1 MTILTSVM
9 TVPLHEI
16 KRLSKEE
23 LTQDDIE
30 HFKQKYG
37 KRFVRAL
44 RSVEEKRVLK
54 NNFKPSSS
62 TTWIVR
68 GRRREYLV
76 IPETYCT
83 CRSFYQEVVIS
94 REAKM
99 CYHLL
104 AQKIA
109 EIRNLHSVIES
120 SDAERRKLAV
130 EWRRT
135 D

>member
-1 MTILTSVM
+1 MTILMSVM

-54 NNFKPSSS
+54 YNFKPSSS

-94 REAKM
+94 KEAKM

>member
-1 MTILTSVM
+1 MTL
-9 TVPLHEI
+9 PLHEV
-16 KRLSKEE
+16 KQLSKEE

-30 HFKQKYG
+30 YFKDKYG

-44 RSVEEKRVLK
+44 RSVEENRVVK
-54 NNFKPSSS
+54 YFFQPSSS

-68 GRRREYLV
+68 GKRREYLV

-83 CRSFYQEVVIS
+83 CRSFYQDVVIS
-94 REAKM
+94 RESKL

-104 AQKIA
+104 AQRIA
-109 EIRNLHSVIES
+109 ELRSQYDIIES
-120 SDAERRKLAV
+120 SDAERRKKYV

>member
-1 MTILTSVM
+1 MTTIVSVM

-44 RSVEEKRVLK
+44 RSAEEKRVLK
-54 NNFKPSSS
+54 YNFKPSSS

-104 AQKIA
+104 AQRIA
-109 EIRNLHSVIES
+109 EIRNLHLEIES

>member
-1 MTILTSVM
+1 M

-23 LTQDDIE
+23 LTQNDIE

-54 NNFKPSSS
+54 YIFKPSSS

-109 EIRNLHSVIES
+109 EIRNLHLVIES